1 MLVSRR
7 HMLVSRRHMLGLL
20 GAGFVTAC
28 TPKRREH
35 GAALTST
42 SSTTTTTAPPTT
54 TTTGAPAAV
63 PADTEPPFDRVH
75 PMSGFAAFGDFGG
88 GPAQGAVAAGMLQWA
103 RDGHR
108 VDALVTTGDN
118 VYDFGEPSLFEAHLK
133 APYRALQV
141 TGRPM
146 WATLGN
152 HDEVR
157 GHGAEQLAFLG
168 LPALP
173 YVKTLPGVRFLFLD
187 ANRPDAAQAQWLA
200 EQLAAPA
207 PPLFTVAV
215 FHQRVFSCGLHGRTE
230 TVITAWY
237 SLLNSGRVSLVLNGH
252 DHEYQRFLTAE
263 GTTFIVTGGG
273 GRELYP
279 LIPGCDPPEMR
290 VGKVKHHFTG
300 VEVYSDRMA
309 LTAVA
314 TDGTV
319 IDQVDIPA
327 ALPTP

>member
-1 MLVSRR
+1 MAPAPL
-7 HMLVSRRHMLGLL
+7 SRRHMLGLL
-20 GAGFVTAC
+20 AAGLVTAC
-28 TPKRREH
+28 TPARREH
-35 GAALTST
+35 GATAAPASPL
-42 SSTTTTTAPPTT
+42 STTTTTTTSASTT
-54 TTTGAPAAV
+54 TVPPAVAPSGDA
-63 PADTEPPFDRVH
+63 EPPFDRVH
-75 PMSGFAAFGDFGG
+75 PMSGFVAFGDFGG
-88 GPAQGAVAAGMLQWA
+88 GSAQGAVAAGMLQWV

-118 VYDFGEPSLFEAHLK
+118 VYDFGEPKYFEAYLRS
-133 APYRALQV
+133 PYRALQT
-141 TGRPM
+141 TGRPL

-152 HDEVR
+152 HDEAA
-157 GHGAEQLAFLG
+157 GHGAQQLAFLG

-173 YVKTLPGVRFLFLD
+173 YKKTLPGVRFLFLD
-187 ANRPDAAQAQWLA
+187 ANHPDDAQARWLT
-200 EQLAAPA
+200 EQLAAPS

-215 FHQRVFSCGLHGRTE
+215 FHQPVFSCGLHGRTPE
-230 TVITAWY
+230 VISHWY
-237 SLLNSGRVSLVLNGH
+237 QELNSGGVSLVLNGH

-290 VGKVKHHFTG
+290 VGVVKNHFTG

-309 LTAVA
+309 VTAVA
-314 TDGTV
+314 TDGSV
-319 IDQVDIPA
+319 IDRVDIPA